1 MKAVVL
7 IIFSAFILNIGLS
20 HFVTKLPPVVIL
32 SGNRIFFSQN
42 THAMKQLLY
51 NISVFCS
58 GLLLFMTL
66 GFSATAAT
74 PDSVYVSIEQLT
86 NTKQMTTKISGRGGY
101 QADCIEFEVKNLTND
116 TLFVELE
123 PGRRLVSKDT
133 TEQDILIV
141 KRKRFSLAPLAA
153 LVFSGFGFCCESKRH
168 APASESDFSIGYMVP
183 ADWQQL
189 TDLIDRNNF
198 PNSAIQ
204 SAIWCISDNHD
215 LSSIHD
221 EDPAKTRLLK
231 RMVAKIKNIEVP
243 WYSVTYE
250 TDPATLFSGRA
261 EAVYGEV
268 SYYISNN
275 ALISINVRDKNGV
288 VVATIEKGTAK
299 GSGEYTQPIAL
310 SVKGW
315 PKGDYEIAVYED
327 YSRLIKRVK
336 FTL

>member
-1 MKAVVL
+1 MKSFSSRISIFCFGL
-7 IIFSAFILNIGLS
+7 IVSLN
-20 HFVTKLPPVVIL
+20 V
-32 SGNRIFFSQN
+32 
-42 THAMKQLLY
+42 
-51 NISVFCS
+51 
-58 GLLLFMTL
+58 
-66 GFSATAAT
+66 GFSVQAAT

-86 NTKQMTTKISGRGGY
+86 NAKQMTTKISGKGGY
-101 QADCIEFEVKNLTND
+101 QAECIEFEVENLTND

-168 APASESDFSIGYMVP
+168 APKAESDFSVGYMVP

-231 RMVAKIKNIEVP
+231 RIVAKIKNIEVP

-288 VVATIEKGTAK
+288 VVANLEKGTAK
-299 GSGEYTQPIAL
+299 GSGEYKYPLAL
-310 SVKGW
+310 NVKGW
-315 PKGDYEIAVYED
+315 PKGEYEIAVYED
-327 YSRLIKRVK
+327 YSRLIKREK
-336 FTL
+336 FKL

>member
-1 MKAVVL
+1 
-7 IIFSAFILNIGLS
+7 
-20 HFVTKLPPVVIL
+20 
-32 SGNRIFFSQN
+32 
-42 THAMKQLLY
+42 MKQLLSR
-51 NISVFCS
+51 IPVFCS
-58 GLLLFMTL
+58 GLIFWMFC
-66 GFSATAAT
+66 GFSAMAAT
-74 PDSVYVSIEQLT
+74 PDSVYVSIEQLV
-86 NTKQMTTKISGRGGY
+86 NAKQMTSQIKGKGGH
-101 QADCIEFEVKNLTND
+101 QAECIEFDVKNLTND

-168 APASESDFSIGYMVP
+168 APASKSDFSIGYMVP

-189 TDLIDRNNF
+189 TNLIDQNNF
-198 PNSAIQ
+198 PNPAIQ
-204 SAIWCISDNHD
+204 AAIWCISDNHD

-221 EDPAKTRLLK
+221 DDPAKTRLLK

-250 TDPATLFSGRA
+250 TDPTAVFSGRA
-261 EAVYGEV
+261 EAVFGEV
-268 SYYISNN
+268 TYYISTN

-288 VVATIEKGTAK
+288 VVANLEKGTAK
-299 GSGEYTQPIAL
+299 GSGEYIYPLAL
-310 SVKGW
+310 NVKGW

-327 YSRLIKRVK
+327 YSRLIKRIK

>member
-1 MKAVVL
+1 
-7 IIFSAFILNIGLS
+7 
-20 HFVTKLPPVVIL
+20 
-32 SGNRIFFSQN
+32 
-42 THAMKQLLY
+42 MKQLFSPFS
-51 NISVFCS
+51 ICCS
-58 GLLLFMTL
+58 GLIIWMI
-66 GFSATAAT
+66 GSFSAQAAT
-74 PDSVYVSIEQLT
+74 PDSVYVSIEQLV
-86 NTKQMTTKISGRGGY
+86 NEKQMTSQIKGKGGY
-101 QADCIEFEVKNLTND
+101 QGDCIEFEVKNLTSD

-189 TDLIDRNNF
+189 TNLIDQHNF

-221 EDPAKTRLLK
+221 EDPEKTRLLK
-231 RMVAKIKNIEVP
+231 RIVAKIKNIEIP

-250 TDPATLFSGRA
+250 TDPTAVFSGRA
-261 EAVYGEV
+261 EAVYGEI
-268 SYYISNN
+268 SYYIGTN

-288 VVATIEKGTAK
+288 VVANLEKGTAK
-299 GSGEYTQPIAL
+299 GSGEYNYPLAL
-310 SVKGW
+310 NVKGW
-315 PKGDYEIAVYED
+315 PKGEYEIAVYED

>member
-1 MKAVVL
+1 
-7 IIFSAFILNIGLS
+7 
-20 HFVTKLPPVVIL
+20 
-32 SGNRIFFSQN
+32 
-42 THAMKQLLY
+42 MKQLFSR
-51 NISVFCS
+51 IPVFCS
-58 GLLLFMTL
+58 VLILWMIS
-66 GFSATAAT
+66 GFSVHAAT
-74 PDSVYVSIEQLT
+74 PDSVYVSIEQLV
-86 NTKQMTTKISGRGGY
+86 NEKQMTSQIKGKGGY
-101 QADCIEFEVKNLTND
+101 QGECIEFEVKNLTSD

-153 LVFSGFGFCCESKRH
+153 LIFSGFGFCCESKRH
-168 APASESDFSIGYMVP
+168 APASESDFTIGYMVP

-189 TDLIDRNNF
+189 TNLIDQNNF

-231 RMVAKIKNIEVP
+231 RIVAKIKNIEIP

-250 TDPATLFSGRA
+250 TDPTAVFSGRA
-261 EAVYGEV
+261 EAVYGEI
-268 SYYISNN
+268 SYYIGTN

-288 VVATIEKGTAK
+288 VVTTIQKGMAK
-299 GSGEYTQPIAL
+299 GSGEYTEPIAL
-310 SVKGW
+310 NVKNW
-315 PKGDYEIAVYED
+315 PKGDYEITVYED
-327 YSRLIKRVK
+327 YSRVVKRIAFK
-336 FTL
+336 L

>member
-1 MKAVVL
+1 
-7 IIFSAFILNIGLS
+7 
-20 HFVTKLPPVVIL
+20 VVIL
-32 SGNRIFFSQN
+32 SGNFCSQK
-42 THAMKQLLY
+42 TGIMKQFSTFLPICCFGLIIFLLQG
-51 NISVFCS
+51 N
-58 GLLLFMTL
+58 
-66 GFSATAAT
+66 SATAAT
-74 PDSVYVSIEQLT
+74 PDSAYVSIEELL
-86 NTKQMTTKISGRGGY
+86 NSKQMSGTIKGKGGY
-101 QADCIEFEVKNLTND
+101 QAECIEFDLKNLTRD

-141 KRKRFSLAPLAA
+141 KRKRFSLAPLAT

-168 APASESDFSIGYMVP
+168 APANQSDFSIGYMVP

-204 SAIWCISDNHD
+204 SAIWCLSDNHD

-221 EDPAKTRLLK
+221 EDPEKTRLLK
-231 RMVAKIKNIEVP
+231 RIVAKIKGMEVP

-250 TDPATLFSGRA
+250 TDPGTLFSGRA
-261 EAVYGEV
+261 ESVYGEIT
-268 SYYISNN
+268 YYISNN

-288 VVATIEKGTAK
+288 VVANLEKGTAK
-299 GSGEYTQPIAL
+299 GSGEYNYSLAL

-315 PKGDYEIAVYED
+315 PKGEYEIAVYED